1 MMKLWPFSAAHA
13 PSEADK
19 ASEAFRRDA
28 KENIDT
34 QRKQVESSKEDRAD
48 LVRIAQNATDLL
60 APMKKM
66 RNGAT

>member
-34 QRKQVESSKEDRAD
+34 QRKQVETSRGERET
-48 LVRIAQNATDLL
+48 LVRIAESATDIL
-60 APMKKM
+60 APMKKQSA
-66 RNGAT
+66 GAR